1 MASELKSIKEENRL
15 ILDKIEEM
23 SIFLFNAE
31 K

>member
-23 SIFLFNAE
+23 SNFLFIAE